1 MARAG
6 TTRRIAGP
14 GLALTAGLTLGF
26 IVAGCG
32 SPPAAEPSGTPEPA
46 VVSIPVIIDSDFGID
61 DLAAIMILLRDPQ
74 VDVQAITIEGTG
86 IAHCKAGRLMARYLL
101 DQLGSSDIP
110 IGCGREEA
118 GPDGHAFPAAWR
130 ATADGFFGLDIAPT
144 TESGQLTAVAVIKEA
159 IAHSSSA
166 PTVVALGPWTNLEDA
181 FTADTTLADRLAAV
195 HAMLGSI
202 RAPGN
207 VTIDGHTPADQL
219 EWNAFADPSA
229 VTKVLDTDVPIALV
243 PLDATDDVPI
253 PSGLVQRLADVHGAG
268 ADLVHELLV
277 RNPSRMD
284 QGAGEQ
290 LWDELAAL
298 ALTNQ
303 DLVDWTDT
311 TVTVDPLGRLVQDD
325 AGQSVRFAE
334 AAHPK
339 AVEDALVE
347 ALGRGDPRATSF
359 QLSGTIGVTFDGA
372 KCTAS
377 GHSDRDGPHRLD
389 FKSSTGK
396 PAGATLVGAT
406 GGHTWQDVVDL
417 IQTVDVQASPPSW
430 LVDGPMAQDT
440 AGDGKAVTATGS
452 LREGFYGPVCYLGT
466 WPDVVLTPGTP
477 FEVGSGAIGS

>member
-1 MARAG
+1 MAR
-6 TTRRIAGP
+6 TVTSRRIAGRS
-14 GLALTAGLTLGF
+14 LALTAVLTLGL
-26 IVAGCG
+26 VAGCG

-46 VVSIPVIIDSDFGID
+46 VVSIPAIIDSDFSID
-61 DLAAIMILLRDPQ
+61 DLAAIAILLRDPQ

-101 DQLGSSDIP
+101 DQLGSPDIP

-118 GPDGHAFPAAWR
+118 GPDGHPFPKAWR
-130 ATADGFFGLDIAPT
+130 ATADGFFGLDINPA
-144 TESGQLTAVAVIKEA
+144 TESGQLTAVAIIKDA
-159 IAHSSSA
+159 VTHSPSA

-181 FTADTTLADRLAAV
+181 FAADTTLADRLAAV
-195 HAMLGSI
+195 HAMLGTI

-207 VTIDGHTPADQL
+207 VIIDDHTPADQL

-229 VTKVLDTDVPIALV
+229 VAKVFDTDVPIALV
-243 PLDATDDVPI
+243 ALDATDDVPV
-253 PSGLVQRLADVHGAG
+253 PADLPKRLADVHAAG

-284 QGAGEQ
+284 RSAGER

-303 DLVDWTDT
+303 DLVDWTDA
-311 TVTVDPLGRLVQDD
+311 TVTVDPHGRLVQDD
-325 AGQSVRFAE
+325 AGQSVRFAQ

-347 ALGRGDPRATSF
+347 ALSRGDPRAKSF
-359 QLSGTIGVTFDGA
+359 QLSGTIGVTFEGA
-372 KCTAS
+372 HCTAS
-377 GHSDRDGPHRLD
+377 GHSDRDGPHELD

-396 PAGATLVGAT
+396 PAGAALVGAT

-417 IQTVDVQASPPSW
+417 IQTIDVEASPPSW
-430 LVDGPMAQDT
+430 LVEGPTAQDT
-440 AGDGKAVTATGS
+440 AGDGKPVTATGS
-452 LREGFYGPVCYLGT
+452 LGEGFYGPICFSGAF
-466 WPDVVLTPGTP
+466 PDLRFVAGRP